1 MTVSTEFD
9 RYPRTGRFLAGRLRS
24 EMSEAEKT
32 ELEGLVVDTM
42 TLRDGARAI
51 ARGDACNW
59 SAILIDG
66 FVLRTLENGGRRYA
80 VRSPTTVT
88 VTKRSRDPSGDNSRR
103 HSL

>member
-32 ELEGLVVDTM
+32 ELESLVVDTM

-51 ARGDACNW
+51 ARGDASNW

-66 FVLRTLENGGRRYA
+66 VVLRTLENGGRRYA
-80 VRSPTTVT
+80 VSFHVP
-88 VTKRSRDPSGDNSRR
+88 GDFVDL
-103 HSL
+103 HCFA